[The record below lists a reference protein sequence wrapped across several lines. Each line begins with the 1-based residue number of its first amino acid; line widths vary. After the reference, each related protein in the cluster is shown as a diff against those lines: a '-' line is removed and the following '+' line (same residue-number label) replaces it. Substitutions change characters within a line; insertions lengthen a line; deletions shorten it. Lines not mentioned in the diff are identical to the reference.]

1 MEYCD
6 ECDSLMVPD
15 GMEWICVDCGAAKE
29 RDKPAGPT
37 IEDEKTPESTSKTT
51 GNTELERLE
60 TSESGNVKKADAMK
74 WLNRIEEPT
83 DKELKSSIVPKRS
96 GFSGSTFP
104 TEISNIR
111 LTGDPEFI
119 ETAAGLFKALL
130 DLEDSHTRL
139 ELNLKQIEDR
149 DTDELTNNYA
159 LYLSVAE
166 RGG

>member
-15 GMEWICVDCGAAKE
+15 GKKWRCMECGFSKQ
-29 RDKPAGPT
+29 RDNPAGVT
-37 IEDEKTPESTSKTT
+37 TEESDTESATSS
-51 GNTELERLE
+51 GSSTELKRLQ
-60 TSESGNVKKADAMK
+60 TSDAGNVEKSDAMK
-74 WLNRIEEPT
+74 WLNRINEPT
-83 DKELKSSIVPKRS
+83 DKELKSAMVPKPN
-96 GFSGSTFP
+96 GFSGSTFA

-119 ETAAGLFKALL
+119 ETAAGLFTALL
-130 DLEDSHTRL
+130 DLEDAHTRL
-139 ELNLKQIEDR
+139 EINLQQIEDR
-149 DTDELTNNYA
+149 DTDELTDNYA